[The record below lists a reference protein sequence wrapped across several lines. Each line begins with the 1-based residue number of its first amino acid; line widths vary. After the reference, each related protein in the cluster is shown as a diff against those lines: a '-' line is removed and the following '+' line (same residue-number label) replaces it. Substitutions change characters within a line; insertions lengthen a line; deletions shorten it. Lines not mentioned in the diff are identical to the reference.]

1 MKKWVRVLEAGAR
14 TSAASAGPHLNGQG
28 FVIDAAK
35 GIVIEQQFVDEFRR
49 KHPHIDL
56 EARLKYFSRY
66 FLKGP
71 WLTFIECPE
80 DYFRDKLDQDKTRAA
95 ASKPTSARKNSKRG
109 ELDAL

>member
-1 MKKWVRVLEAGAR
+1 MEGAATPRR
-14 TSAASAGPHLNGQG
+14 TPPPHMNGEG

-49 KHPHIDL
+49 KHPDIDL

-71 WLTFIECPE
+71 WLTFSECPE